1 MNTKRKL
8 KRRIHK
14 TRRQYHQ
21 KAGEREIVEP
31 KVEQAAEQEV
41 QGEVSEP
48 IESDVERE
56 VESPDLESEI
66 DQPSESNV
74 EREQEVFEKETL
86 DEETLDEETLD
97 EETLDEE
104 AVDEEAVDEDEKGD
118 ITKIYREEIPNIH
131 MEGEWKINLNTKGN
145 RLPPM
150 VYLELHGIGK
160 KPLKKYMVDHILDAM
175 SHDER
180 LNLAKHIKNPSFVA
194 TKPLERHIVEYFDF
208 LTIRDAERTCLVL
221 GKTCYDLNNNWRI
234 LILKERD
241 EMYRNRF
248 FVDIDDLSDIFGYIE
263 DGVFKIN
270 NNGRICTENST
281 KTEMIGEMN
290 EILKL
295 SGSNYWYDTATTREK
310 PRRNSDNLSHEAFCA
325 VTELY
330 LRKLNAERVNKKIWF
345 LKPEQRELLFKNA

>member
-21 KAGEREIVEP
+21 KAGERELEEP
-31 KVEQAAEQEV
+31 KVEQSVERDVERAQVEQEV
-41 QGEVSEP
+41 ERAPVEQEVEK
-48 IESDVERE
+48 E
-56 VESPDLESEI
+56 VESPDLEREVE
-66 DQPSESNV
+66 QPIQSNI
-74 EREQEVFEKETL
+74 EREQEEVIDQE
-86 DEETLDEETLD
+86 
-97 EETLDEE
+97 
-104 AVDEEAVDEDEKGD
+104 EDEKGD

-131 MEGEWKINLNTKGN
+131 MESEWNINLNTKGN

-175 SHDER
+175 PHDER
-180 LNLAKHIKNPSFVA
+180 LNLAKHVKNPSFVA

-221 GKTCYDLNNNWRI
+221 GKTCYDLNNDWRI

-345 LKPEQRELLFKNA
+345 LKPEQRELLLKNA

>member
-31 KVEQAAEQEV
+31 KVEQAPEQEV

-56 VESPDLESEI
+56 VEEQEVESEI

-74 EREQEVFEKETL
+74 EREQEVFEQEAL
-86 DEETLDEETLD
+86 DQE
-97 EETLDEE
+97 
-104 AVDEEAVDEDEKGD
+104 EDEKVD

-180 LNLAKHIKNPSFVA
+180 LNLAKHVKNPSFVA
-194 TKPLERHIVEYFDF
+194 TKPLEKHIVEYFDF

-248 FVDIDDLSDIFGYIE
+248 FVDIDELSDIFGYIE

-310 PRRNSDNLSHEAFCA
+310 PQRNSDNLSREAFCA

-345 LKPEQRELLFKNA
+345 LKPEQIELLFKTA

>member
-21 KAGEREIVEP
+21 KAGERELEET
-31 KVEQAAEQEV
+31 KVEQAVE
-41 QGEVSEP
+41 
-48 IESDVERE
+48 ERE
-56 VESPDLESEI
+56 VEEQEVEGEVN
-66 DQPSESNV
+66 ESNV
-74 EREQEVFEKETL
+74 EREVNESNIEREDEEKEV
-86 DEETLDEETLD
+86 EEVEREL
-97 EETLDEE
+97 EE
-104 AVDEEAVDEDEKGD
+104 ALDQEEDEKGD

-131 MEGEWKINLNTKGN
+131 MESEWKINLNTKGN

-175 SHDER
+175 PHDER
-180 LNLAKHIKNPSFVA
+180 LNLAKHVKNPSFVA

-221 GKTCYDLNNNWRI
+221 GKTCYDLNNDWRI

-345 LKPEQRELLFKNA
+345 LKPEQRELLF